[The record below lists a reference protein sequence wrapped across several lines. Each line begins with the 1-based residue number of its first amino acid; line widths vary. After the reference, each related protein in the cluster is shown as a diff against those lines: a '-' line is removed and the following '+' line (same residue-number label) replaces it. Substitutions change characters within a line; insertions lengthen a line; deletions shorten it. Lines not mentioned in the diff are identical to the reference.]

1 MWTKVTITSELLA
14 NILNFNFLAAYLQF
28 KTNWKQK
35 QQQNRSRAASSVFMN
50 AINRDY
56 HQTKKKHAN
65 EWARQKKKERKKRWP
80 KQKNS
85 LKLRFLA
92 LFVSDFLATS
102 TLFSHS
108 YLHIKHATAA
118 TFQKWQEFYIL
129 WILMI
134 FAAMLCYLSSS
145 EIKTTKFRPGRNSNP
160 LRRRFSAPPVELSHQ
175 LVAGD
180 MWVYDKPADMRF
192 S

>member
-65 EWARQKKKERKKRWP
+65 EWARQKKKRKK
-80 KQKNS
+80 KEMTKTK
-85 LKLRFLA
+85 KL
-92 LFVSDFLATS
+92 T
-102 TLFSHS
+102 
-108 YLHIKHATAA
+108 
-118 TFQKWQEFYIL
+118 
-129 WILMI
+129 
-134 FAAMLCYLSSS
+134 
-145 EIKTTKFRPGRNSNP
+145 
-160 LRRRFSAPPVELSHQ
+160 
-175 LVAGD
+175 
-180 MWVYDKPADMRF
+180 
-192 S
+192 